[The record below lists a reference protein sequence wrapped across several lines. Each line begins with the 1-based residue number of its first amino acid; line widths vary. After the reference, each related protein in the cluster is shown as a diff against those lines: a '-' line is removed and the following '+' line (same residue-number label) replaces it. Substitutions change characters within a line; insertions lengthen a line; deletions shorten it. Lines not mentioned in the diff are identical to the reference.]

1 MRAMIDSNVLFSAL
15 LFPNSLP
22 SKVVEKVLL
31 EHYLILCS
39 QIVQE
44 LHTVFERKLKKA
56 NQAP

>member
-31 EHYLILCS
+31 EHDLILCS

-44 LHTVFERKLKKA
+44 LHTVFERK
-56 NQAP
+56 